1 MMLMTSVTMVVRV
14 NVHMIIG
21 LRPVDVPRRTIV
33 TMRMVPAAAK
43 HQVQA
48 VGSDGDGGND
58 WAHFPCS
65 VTNRELL
72 VTIAGW
78 SMSSLRQSISSAYS
92 PIATL
97 ACWAL

>member
-1 MMLMTSVTMVVRV
+1 
-14 NVHMIIG
+14 
-21 LRPVDVPRRTIV
+21 
-33 TMRMVPAAAK
+33 MRMVPAAAK